1 MLKHLV
7 GLVAMIFAYVAILVL
22 SIRTLAHVNGPEAL
36 RIALTLAPMV
46 PGVGI
51 CWMIWRE
58 IRRIDEFQRKLQFE
72 ALAMAFVGTALVTF
86 SYGFLEN
93 VGYAKLSMFAV
104 WPLMAGFWTIGL
116 IVANLRYR

>member
-1 MLKHLV
+1 
-7 GLVAMIFAYVAILVL
+7 MIFRASRQ
-22 SIRTLAHVNGPEAL
+22 SIVIEGYPQVYRL
-36 RIALTLAPMV
+36 RIAVNAK
-46 PGVGI
+46 GG
-51 CWMIWRE
+51 
-58 IRRIDEFQRKLQFE
+58 RRQPNRKPRIEEPRIVLEAAIDTFL
-72 ALAMAFVGTALVTF
+72 MAFAGTALVTF